1 MLAAQ
6 NVVLA
11 RGVKAAV
18 LAAAAALADGV
29 VVVLAVARIPRC
41 RIVLGTI
48 NTAQRSSYVQ
58 ATRTWPSST
67 GGTDRVL
74 PDPCSTIDPR

>member
-1 MLAAQ
+1 MVAVNLVKARMLAAQ

-11 RGVKAAV
+11 RAVKAAV

-29 VVVLAVARIPRC
+29 VVVLACGVGIPRC

-48 NTAQRSSYVQ
+48 NTA
-58 ATRTWPSST
+58 
-67 GGTDRVL
+67 
-74 PDPCSTIDPR
+74 